1 MPILLERMKIEKVEK
16 LVANLPDKTEYVIR
30 RSSLPEVFC
39 RKVVLRNF
47 VKFTGKHLCQKNFA
61 KFLRTPFL
69 TEHLRR
75 LLLYTYSKFKTS
87 IIDMNTDLRKKSKK
101 MILKKILLSR

>member
-47 VKFTGKHLCQKNFA
+47 VKFTGKHLCQ
-61 KFLRTPFL
+61 
-69 TEHLRR
+69 
-75 LLLYTYSKFKTS
+75 
-87 IIDMNTDLRKKSKK
+87 
-101 MILKKILLSR
+101 